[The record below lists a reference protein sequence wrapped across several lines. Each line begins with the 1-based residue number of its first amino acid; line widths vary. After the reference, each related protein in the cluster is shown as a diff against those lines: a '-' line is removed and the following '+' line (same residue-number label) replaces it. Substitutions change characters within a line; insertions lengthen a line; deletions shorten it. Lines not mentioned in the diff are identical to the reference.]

1 MEKLKTIAKMICYIL
16 GLLGM
21 FCLFITYVSAM
32 NLGYIKGEFL
42 TTFLLLFVFISFLCG
57 AYFFIY
63 LLHGQITYLE
73 YLQSNKVV
81 IVKRKGIKYLGNL
94 KNSDLVVSI
103 FKSGQVKFLD
113 VVPIDVITDMSK
125 MMDKMVLKAHV

>member
-1 MEKLKTIAKMICYIL
+1 MKKLFKIL
-16 GLLGM
+16 LSLIV
-21 FCLFITYVSAM
+21 LY
-32 NLGYIKGEFL
+32 
-42 TTFLLLFVFISFLCG
+42 FLL
-57 AYFFIY
+57 
-63 LLHGQITYLE
+63 
-73 YLQSNKVV
+73 KV
-81 IVKRKGIKYLGNL
+81 GIKYLGNL